1 MEKFNLKVLVSLAIV
16 AMLFSSCASIKKM
29 KKEADLIKWKVTPEV
44 LETHAGQVLVAVEG
58 QIPEKYFAKKAN
70 LLITPVI
77 KYTNSENVLVDKAY
91 PEIKLQGEKVKANN
105 QVVVYKE
112 GGNFSV
118 KGAIPYEA
126 AMRMSELQ
134 VKIAASQGL
143 KSLDFD
149 PIKLAD
155 GVISTSELVNKV
167 GEPIIGIQRE
177 KNTTG
182 KYNPEIDPFQRVVP
196 DELMADIHYL
206 INSAKVRD
214 EEVGA
219 KDFDTFKAYAK
230 DAVKNERKELKDLQI
245 SAYAS
250 PDGKEDLNAKLAKER
265 ETSATDYLNKQM
277 KAENL
282 SANIKAKNTAE
293 DWEGFQKLVAS
304 SNIQDKEL
312 ILRVLSMYTDP
323 EVREKEIRNL
333 SEAFTAL
340 ADKVLPELRRA
351 KFYANINLIGRTD
364 EELLADAEKNPEKLN
379 QAELIKAAQL
389 TDDNAKKL
397 QFFKSFT
404 KQFPK
409 DWRGFNNLGMAQVK
423 AGELDAAAANF
434 EKADQLNSGNPII
447 QNNLGVAALYQGKT
461 DKAKEYFAAASGLG
475 KEVDNN
481 MGIVSIIRAE
491 YDKAVK
497 YFGDS
502 NSANA
507 GLAKILAKDYNGA
520 LKTLDANTSDCPM
533 VPYLKAVVAAKT
545 AKEDLLMSSL
555 EKAIA
560 KDAKFKTCAK
570 TDLEFAK
577 YFENPKFKAIVE

>member
-1 MEKFNLKVLVSLAIV
+1 MKKFNLKVLVSVAIL

-29 KKEADLIKWKVTPEV
+29 KKEADLIKWNVTPEV

-77 KYTNSENVLVDKAY
+77 RYTNSENVLVDKAY
-91 PEIKLQGEKVKANN
+91 PEIKLQGEKVTANN

-134 VKIAASQGL
+134 VKIVASQGV
-143 KSLDFD
+143 KSLDFE

-155 GVISTSELVNKV
+155 GVISTSEMVNKV

-219 KDFDTFKAYAK
+219 KDFDAFKSYAK
-230 DAVKNERKELKDLQI
+230 DAVKNDRKELKDLQI

-250 PDGKEDLNAKLAKER
+250 PDGKEDINAKLAKER
-265 ETSATDYLNKQM
+265 ETAATDYLNNQL

-282 SANIKAKNTAE
+282 TANIKAKNTAE
-293 DWEGFQKLVAS
+293 DWEGFQKLVAA

-340 ADKVLPELRRA
+340 ADKILPELRRA

-364 EELLADAEKNPEKLN
+364 EELLADAEKSPEKLN
-379 QAELIKAAQL
+379 QAELIKAALL

-423 AGELDAAAANF
+423 AGEMDEAAANF
-434 EKADQLNSGNPII
+434 EKADQLNPGNPII

-475 KEVDNN
+475 KEVDCN

-502 NSANA
+502 NSTNA
-507 GLAKILAKDYNGA
+507 ALAKILAKDYNGA
-520 LKTLDANTSDCPM
+520 LKTLEANTSDCPM
-533 VPYLKAVVAAKT
+533 VPYFKAVVAAKT

-555 EKAIA
+555 EKAVA
-560 KDAKFKTCAK
+560 KDAKFKNCAK